1 MGLSVHNPTASPAGL
16 SGPPSGRIAWD
27 TGTGP
32 GAPCHALR
40 IRLADAGQAGLL
52 PGRFAALAGSRRP
65 GTPGR
70 QEDDGSAAAGNIRL
84 WGERVPAAPD
94 EPAAVRRRNGE
105 LSRAVAPGQGLRA
118 VLLCYRDGAA
128 DLILVAHRAV
138 LSQVALQRLAATL
151 LSPWSADDEALLAAL
166 PATRGIPLAGAAPAS
181 PAAGPP
187 PSWGRGDQR
196 ATGVAVNRCSLLA
209 GAGDP
214 ATWLTALSLLLA
226 SYAGPEP
233 ADEPAAVALLP
244 RPGARDGKD
253 PAEVMVAVPTLDNWN
268 TTVGDLTG
276 RIRTQVQ
283 STLAASADDLAPV
296 AGPPAVG
303 LLFPLPAGRRLI
315 QLAAEVE
322 YVPCLAP
329 VFPLTISIEGDTGA
343 GASVRCR
350 YRPRYFAPAVAEQF
364 CRHLV
369 EVHRQVAGDPELP
382 VAAVSLLDR
391 RERDHVLAL
400 GRTERP
406 VRAQAALIHDIFAGH
421 VSARPDAAALSDGR
435 RCFSYLRLHAWSNR
449 LARGLRSIGVGD
461 GDRVG
466 ICLDRSAELVA
477 SALAVLKAG
486 AAYVP
491 MDPSY
496 PPERLAY
503 TARDAGP
510 VCVIGLPGRFPASR
524 GVRVL
529 APEELAKLGGD
540 GMAPIPD
547 STATAADPAY
557 VIYTSG
563 STGRPKGVVVPHANV
578 AALIDAARGELGFGP
593 ADVWTLFHSS
603 AFDFSVWEIWGCLL
617 AGGHLIVVPQW
628 ITRSPREFRELLA
641 DEKVTVLSQ
650 TPSAFAQ
657 LLQADRVG
665 PRDLSVRL
673 LVFGGEP
680 LDTRMLLPWFDR
692 HPESSCRV
700 VNMFGITETTVH
712 VTAQT
717 LTRGHALAASRSV
730 GRALPG
736 WQVYVM
742 DTAQRLLPPGVAGEI
757 YVGGAGVALGYL
769 NQVEL
774 TGRRF
779 LPDPFTGARMY
790 RSGDRG
796 RFLPDGTLEHLG
808 RIDNQVKVRGYRIE
822 LDEIR
827 SVLLEQRGV
836 IAAAAVLS
844 SPAPGDA
851 AAIRIAA
858 YVVLTEG
865 TAADVRRGVAR
876 FLPDYMVPA
885 TVTPLPALPLT
896 TNGKL
901 DVTRLP
907 VPGPSRNPAVAG
919 EPPLRG
925 RFAQAL
931 LATWRDVL
939 GVAAGPDDDFFELG
953 GNSLLAI
960 RITAAMRDRGWPSLT
975 VKEIYLNPTVRLLA
989 EHFAGNVTA
998 S

>member
-1 MGLSVHNPTASPAGL
+1 VHNPTTSPAGL
-16 SGPPSGRIAWD
+16 SGPPSGRV
-27 TGTGP
+27 GTDPGP
-32 GAPCHALR
+32 RCHALR
-40 IRLADAGQAGLL
+40 IRLADARQAGFL
-52 PGRFAALAGSRRP
+52 PGRFTALTGSRRP

-70 QEDDGSAAAGNIRL
+70 QQDGSAAAGNIRL
-84 WGERVPAAPD
+84 WVDRVPAAPD
-94 EPAAVRRRNGE
+94 EQAAVRRRNGE

-138 LSQVALQRLAATL
+138 LNQVTLHWLAASLLSPRSPDDDARLAALT
-151 LSPWSADDEALLAAL
+151 AIG
-166 PATRGIPLAGAAPAS
+166 GIPLAGAAAAS
-181 PAAGPP
+181 AAAGPRP
-187 PSWGRGDQR
+187 GWGMGDQR
-196 ATGVAVNRCSLLA
+196 ATGVAVYPCSLRA

-226 SYAGPEP
+226 SYAGPER
-233 ADEPAAVALLP
+233 ADEPATAAALLP
-244 RPGARDGKD
+244 GPEAGDGKN
-253 PAEVMVAVPTLDNWN
+253 PAEVMVAVPTLDDWN
-268 TTVGDLTG
+268 TTLGALTG

-283 STLAASADDLAPV
+283 SALAASGDVPAPV
-296 AGPPAVG
+296 GGPPVAG
-303 LLFPLPAGRRLI
+303 LLFPLPAGRELI

-322 YVPCLAP
+322 YIPCLVPA
-329 VFPLTISIEGDTGA
+329 FPLTISIAGEIGA
-343 GASVRCR
+343 GASVGCH
-350 YRPRYFAPAVAEQF
+350 YRPGYVAPAVAEQF

-369 EVHRQVAGDPELP
+369 EVHRQVAGAPELQ

-400 GRTERP
+400 GRAERP
-406 VRAQAALIHDIFAGH
+406 LQKQSARIHDIFADH
-421 VSARPDAAALSDGR
+421 VAQRPDAAALSDGR
-435 RCFSYLRLHAWSNR
+435 RCVSYLQLDAWSNR
-449 LARGLRSIGVGD
+449 LARGLRSIGVRD

-496 PPERLAY
+496 PRDRLAY
-503 TARDAGP
+503 TAQDARP
-510 VCVIGLPGRFPASR
+510 ACVIGLPGRFPASR

-529 APEELAKLGGD
+529 APEELDELGGD
-540 GMAPIPD
+540 GMVPIPV

-578 AALIDAARGELGFGP
+578 AALIDATRGELGFGP

-628 ITRSPREFRELLA
+628 MTRSPREFRELLV

-657 LLQADRVG
+657 LLQADRAG
-665 PRDLSVRL
+665 PRDLAVRL

-717 LTRGHALAASRSV
+717 LTRSHALAASRSV

-769 NQVEL
+769 NQAEL
-774 TGRRF
+774 TSTRF
-779 LPDPFTGARMY
+779 LTDPFTGARMY
-790 RSGDRG
+790 RSGDMG
-796 RFLPDGTLEHLG
+796 RLCPDGTLEHLG

-836 IAAAAVLS
+836 IAAATVLS
-844 SPAPGDA
+844 SRTPGDA

-865 TAADVRRGVAR
+865 TAADVRRGAAR

-885 TVTPLPALPLT
+885 TVTSLAALPLT

-907 VPGPSRNPAVAG
+907 VPALSPDRPAAG

-925 RFAQAL
+925 SFAQEL

-939 GVAAGPDDDFFELG
+939 GVAAGLDDDFFELG

-960 RITAAMRDRGWPSLT
+960 RIAAAMRDRGWPPLP
-975 VKEIYLNPTVRLLA
+975 VKEIYLNPTVRDLA
-989 EHFAGNVTA
+989 EHFAGNVTPP
-998 S
+998 